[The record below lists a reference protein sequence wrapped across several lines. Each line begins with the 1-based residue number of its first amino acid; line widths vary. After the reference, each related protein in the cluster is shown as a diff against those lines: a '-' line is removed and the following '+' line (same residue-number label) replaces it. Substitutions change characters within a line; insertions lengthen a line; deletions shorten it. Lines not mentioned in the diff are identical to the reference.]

1 MALEPRTAIA
11 GLFLLELLRVLLW
24 SGNDPNVKHCGLDT
38 TARMQQQPGEAN
50 ATAHT
55 DATSWPT
62 ANHRI
67 KCAGITA
74 YSLGVPLATRLPTQP
89 TAASL
94 PLPDAEH
101 NAFGRCRQG
110 SAAQTGAATTGIQL
124 EQRLPYQNHTA
135 ILVLECA
142 FLKSTA

>member
-11 GLFLLELLRVLLW
+11 GLFLLELLGVLLW
-24 SGNDPNVKHCGLDT
+24 SGNYPNVKHCRLDT
-38 TARMQQQPGEAN
+38 AARMQQQPGEAN
-50 ATAHT
+50 AT
-55 DATSWPT
+55 SWPT
-62 ANHRI
+62 ANNRI

-74 YSLGVPLATRLPTQP
+74 YSLGVWLTGRLPKQP

-101 NAFGRCRQG
+101 NTFGRCRQG
-110 SAAQTGAATTGIQL
+110 SAARTGAATTGIQL
-124 EQRLPYQNHTA
+124 KQRPPYQNHTA
-135 ILVLECA
+135 ILVLESA